1 MRAPKRISHGP
12 KSSLEPTLEL
22 VKGFGKLIRNAREAA
37 ELDHEELGRRINE
50 KTSVLKK
57 LEAQKMRPD
66 NKLAGKLQY
75 ALKIKLLEPI
85 SAVEVPQNL
94 KSQSSPL
101 KGLTLEDYVKRT
113 KSTGKVAT

>member
-1 MRAPKRISHGP
+1 MRAPKRITHGP
-12 KSSLEPTLEL
+12 KHSLEPTLEL
-22 VKGFGKLIRNAREAA
+22 VKGFGKLIREAREVAG
-37 ELDHEELGRRINE
+37 LDHDELGRRINE

-94 KSQSSPL
+94 KSRPSPL

-113 KSTGKVAT
+113 NDTEEAAT

>member
-1 MRAPKRISHGP
+1 MRTPKHSTLGS

-22 VKGFGKLIRNAREAA
+22 VKGFGKLIREAREAA
-37 ELDHEELGRRINE
+37 GLDHDELGRRINE

-85 SAVEVPQNL
+85 KPVEVPQNL
-94 KSQSSPL
+94 KPTPSSL
-101 KGLTLEDYVKRT
+101 SGLTLEDYVKRT
-113 KSTGKVAT
+113 KSSGKAAT